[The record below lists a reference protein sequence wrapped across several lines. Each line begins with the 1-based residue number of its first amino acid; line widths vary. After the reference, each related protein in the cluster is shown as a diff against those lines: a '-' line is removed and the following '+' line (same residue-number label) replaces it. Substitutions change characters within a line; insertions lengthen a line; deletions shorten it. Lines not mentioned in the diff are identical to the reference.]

1 MSAATN
7 LKTQLSTQH
16 SAPNTALKP
25 QTSNLSTEQA
35 GYLRYLHAALTR
47 PLDDWSGFY
56 PPRSQN
62 ANFALRYQIAFASY
76 AVAALATRTPAYRRP
91 YADALRAAIGRM
103 IDYAT
108 WRYWELTPG
117 VPHEQTAQGYSADPL
132 AWGNVQYAGHLST
145 MLGLYAKLTGDHRY
159 ADTGFVLEGGGH
171 HFSHNHHDVAATIHQ
186 QMADNQCHGVSC
198 EPGCVYLSCN
208 NHSMSSNL
216 LHDQLYAS
224 DYAAVNAAWVAWLK
238 EHMLTGMFPTL
249 KHGLFNV
256 VYMSEMKHALP
267 VSFNFTDGWGIG
279 LLAPFARP
287 LTTTLYPR
295 YRREVKRVWPDLA
308 YVPSG
313 PMTERMEVSDR
324 PLNTAFGYIAAREL
338 GDATTATAIHN
349 YAVARLGLGERNGQ
363 LACWAAARTLYTT
376 ALFALGSVDALDGA
390 GWSAIVLSPYQPER
404 LREPT
409 LDALL
414 LDDQI
419 CTPLDADVSVAQYDA
434 DTHTLHLAITPHR
447 SGQLALRL
455 SNIAAISAARLNDQ
469 PAELALADG
478 YVPLGAVTADESLS
492 LDVVCDYSSFS
503 RLCSIRSS
511 NQGGPLPAPTFTQ

>member
-1 MSAATN
+1 MSATVME
-7 LKTQLSTQH
+7 LSTQH
-16 SAPNTALKP
+16 SA
-25 QTSNLSTEQA
+25 LSTEGA
-35 GYLRYLHAALTR
+35 GYLRYLHSVLTR
-47 PLDDWSGFY
+47 PLEDWSSFY
-56 PPRSQN
+56 TPRSAN

-76 AVAALATRTPAYRRP
+76 ALAALATLTPAYHRP
-91 YADALRAAIGRM
+91 YADALRAAIARM

-117 VPHEQTAQGYSADPL
+117 VPHNPTQQGYSPDPL

-159 ADTGFVLEGGGH
+159 ADEGFVLEGGGH
-171 HFSHNHHDVAATIHQ
+171 RFSHTYHDVAATIHQ

-224 DYAAVNAAWVAWLK
+224 DYAAVNAEWVAWLK
-238 EHMLTGMFPTL
+238 QHMLAGMFPTL

-279 LLAPFARP
+279 LLAPFARS
-287 LTTTLYPR
+287 LATELYPR
-295 YRREVKRVWPDLA
+295 YRREVRRVKPKLA

-324 PLNTAFGYIAAREL
+324 PLNTAFGYVAAREL
-338 GDATTATAIHN
+338 GDPATADAIHN
-349 YAVARLGLGERNGQ
+349 YAVARLGLGERDGQ
-363 LACWAAARTLYTT
+363 LACWDAARTLYVT
-376 ALFALGSVDALDGA
+376 ALFALGSVDAAPGA
-390 GWSAIVLSPYQPER
+390 GWSAIVLAPHQPASFS
-404 LREPT
+404 EPA
-409 LDALL
+409 LDAVL
-414 LDDQI
+414 LDGEV
-419 CTPLDADVSVAQYDA
+419 CTALDVDVTAAQYDA
-434 DTHTLHLAITPHR
+434 ADRTLRLTVTPRR

-455 SNIAAISAARLNDQ
+455 ANVAAISAAQIDGQ
-469 PAELALADG
+469 PAELELADG
-478 YVPLGAVTADESLS
+478 CVSLGAVAGGNSLA
-492 LDVVCDYSSFS
+492 LMLWC
-503 RLCSIRSS
+503 
-511 NQGGPLPAPTFTQ
+511 Q

>member
-1 MSAATN
+1 MSTAITP
-7 LKTQLSTQH
+7 LSTPLSTQH
-16 SAPNTALKP
+16 SA
-25 QTSNLSTEQA
+25 LSLEQR
-35 GYLRYLHAALTR
+35 GYLRYLHTALTR

-56 PPRSQN
+56 TPRSGN

-76 AVAALATRTPAYRRP
+76 AIAALATLTPAYRRP

-108 WRYWELTPG
+108 WGYWERTPG
-117 VPHEQTAQGYSADPL
+117 VPHELTKHGYSADPL

-145 MLGLYAKLTGDHRY
+145 MLGLYTKLTGDHGY
-159 ADTGFVLEGGGH
+159 ANEGFVLEGGDRR
-171 HFSHNHHDVAATIHQ
+171 FSHTHHDVAATIYQ

-216 LHDQLYAS
+216 LHDQLYGS
-224 DYAAVNAAWVAWLK
+224 DYAAVDEEWVAWLK
-238 EHMLTGMFPTL
+238 EHMLAGIFPTL

-287 LTTTLYPR
+287 LTAALYPR
-295 YRREVKRVWPDLA
+295 YRREVKRIRPNLA

-338 GDATTATAIHN
+338 SDPATADAIHN
-349 YAVARLGLGERNGQ
+349 YAVARLGLGERDGQ
-363 LACWAAARTLYTT
+363 LACWEATRTLYVT
-376 ALFALGSVDALDGA
+376 ALFGLGSVAANEGA
-390 GWSAIVLSPYQPER
+390 GWSAIVLSPHQPER
-404 LREPT
+404 LREPA
-409 LDALL
+409 LDAVL
-414 LDDQI
+414 LDGEI
-419 CTPLDADVSVAQYDA
+419 CTPLDADVSAAQYDV
-434 DTHTLHLAITPHR
+434 DTRTLNLAITPHR
-447 SGQLALRL
+447 GGQLALRFA
-455 SNIAAISAARLNDQ
+455 NVAAIGAAQVNDQ
-469 PAELALADG
+469 AAAVALVDDCLSLGVLKVGETFTLALN
-478 YVPLGAVTADESLS
+478 
-492 LDVVCDYSSFS
+492 C
-503 RLCSIRSS
+503 
-511 NQGGPLPAPTFTQ
+511 Q